1 MELLGLVLPIPGI
14 PGELIQYE
22 MVEIG
27 ERISYELIYYTGY
40 MGTRTEMIYDMDGF
54 RAWKRPVFF
63 TRLVKLITSSSFL
76 PISSFADLS
85 LSFLPNQQ
93 IPWLA
98 PALTVELLESSLLQQ

>member
-63 TRLVKLITSSSFL
+63 TRLVKLL
-76 PISSFADLS
+76 LS
-85 LSFLPNQQ
+85 LPLLLLSSRFLLLRIFP
-93 IPWLA
+93 LA
-98 PALTVELLESSLLQQ
+98 FYLTSKYPGLRLP

>member
-1 MELLGLVLPIPGI
+1 MELLGLVLPI

-27 ERISYELIYYTGY
+27 VRISYELIYYTGY

-63 TRLVKLITSSSFL
+63 TRLVKLLFSLPLLLLSSRFL
-76 PISSFADLS
+76 LLRIFP
-85 LSFLPNQQ
+85 
-93 IPWLA
+93 LA
-98 PALTVELLESSLLQQ
+98 FYLT